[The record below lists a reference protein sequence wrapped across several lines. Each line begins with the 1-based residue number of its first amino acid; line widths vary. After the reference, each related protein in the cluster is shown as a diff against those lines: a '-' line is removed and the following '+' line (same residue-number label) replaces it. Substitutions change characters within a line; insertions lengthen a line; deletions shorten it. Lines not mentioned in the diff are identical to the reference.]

1 MNDFSS
7 YIGIIGGGISGL
19 TLGCTLKKYR
29 INTIIFEKEPHL
41 HDEGAGISISPN
53 GLIALEHLDLKNEL
67 EQAIEDKKR
76 ALAEAE
82 NTRRRGI
89 KDLEQSRKYGHLSF
103 AREMLSVVD
112 SLESAVNSSP
122 QNKDELSDEIKNFIV
137 GVEMTLEQ
145 LKQVFNNHNISKID
159 PQGDKFDYN
168 VHQAMFE
175 KETDEVEPGLIIE
188 VMQPGWSLHDRLLRP
203 AMVGVSKKKINK
215 D

>member
-1 MNDFSS
+1 MTKNKTKKQVSSDSKKNENNNIEDNENEEVVSEDNNDNNDLNSEEE
-7 YIGIIGGGISGL
+7 
-19 TLGCTLKKYR
+19 LKK
-29 INTIIFEKEPHL
+29 
-41 HDEGAGISISPN
+41 
-53 GLIALEHLDLKNEL
+53 EL

-76 ALAEAE
+76 ALADAE

-89 KDLEQSRKYGHLSF
+89 KDLEQSRKYGHISF

-122 QNKDELSDEIKNFIV
+122 QNKDELTDEIKNFIV

-175 KETDEVEPGLIIE
+175 KETDEVEPGVIIE

-203 AMVGVSKKKINK
+203 AMVGVSKRKTNK
-215 D
+215 A

>member
-1 MNDFSS
+1 MTKNKTKKQDSSNLSNNGKDNIEENKVEEVLSKDNNDFNSDED
-7 YIGIIGGGISGL
+7 
-19 TLGCTLKKYR
+19 LKK
-29 INTIIFEKEPHL
+29 
-41 HDEGAGISISPN
+41 
-53 GLIALEHLDLKNEL
+53 EL

-89 KDLEQSRKYGHLSF
+89 KDLEQSRKYGHLAF

-122 QNKDELSDEIKNFIV
+122 QNKDELTDETKNFIV

-203 AMVGVSKKKINK
+203 AMVGVSKKKANK

>member
-1 MNDFSS
+1 MTKNKTKKQISSDSKNNENNSFEENKVEEVVSEDNNDFNSDED
-7 YIGIIGGGISGL
+7 
-19 TLGCTLKKYR
+19 LKK
-29 INTIIFEKEPHL
+29 
-41 HDEGAGISISPN
+41 
-53 GLIALEHLDLKNEL
+53 EL

-122 QNKDELSDEIKNFIV
+122 QNKDQLTDEIKNFIV

>member
-1 MNDFSS
+1 MTKNKTKKQDSSNSSNNGNDNIEEKKDEEAVFDDNNNLNSEEE
-7 YIGIIGGGISGL
+7 
-19 TLGCTLKKYR
+19 LKK
-29 INTIIFEKEPHL
+29 
-41 HDEGAGISISPN
+41 
-53 GLIALEHLDLKNEL
+53 EL

-76 ALAEAE
+76 ALADAE

-89 KDLEQSRKYGHLSF
+89 KDLEQSRKYGHISL

-122 QNKDELSDEIKNFIV
+122 QNKDELTDEIKNFIV

-145 LKQVFNNHNISKID
+145 LNQVFNNHNISKID

-175 KETDEVEPGLIIE
+175 KETDEVDPGLIIE

-203 AMVGVSKKKINK
+203 AMVGVSKKKTDKN
-215 D
+215 

>member
-1 MNDFSS
+1 MTKNKTKKQDSSNLSNNGNDNIEDNKVEEVVSEDDNDFNSDED
-7 YIGIIGGGISGL
+7 
-19 TLGCTLKKYR
+19 LKK
-29 INTIIFEKEPHL
+29 
-41 HDEGAGISISPN
+41 
-53 GLIALEHLDLKNEL
+53 EL

-122 QNKDELSDEIKNFIV
+122 QNKDELTDETKNFIV

-175 KETDEVEPGLIIE
+175 KETDEFEPGLIIE

-203 AMVGVSKKKINK
+203 AMVGVSKKKANK

>member
-1 MNDFSS
+1 MTKNKTKKQDSSSLSNNGNDNIEDNKVEEVVSEDDNDFNSDED
-7 YIGIIGGGISGL
+7 
-19 TLGCTLKKYR
+19 LKK
-29 INTIIFEKEPHL
+29 
-41 HDEGAGISISPN
+41 
-53 GLIALEHLDLKNEL
+53 EL

-89 KDLEQSRKYGHLSF
+89 KDLEQSRKYGHISF

-122 QNKDELSDEIKNFIV
+122 QNKDELTDETKNFIV

-203 AMVGVSKKKINK
+203 AMVGVSKKKANK

>member
-1 MNDFSS
+1 MTKNKTKKQDSSSLSNNGNDNIEDNKVEEVVSEDDNNFNSDED
-7 YIGIIGGGISGL
+7 
-19 TLGCTLKKYR
+19 LKK
-29 INTIIFEKEPHL
+29 
-41 HDEGAGISISPN
+41 
-53 GLIALEHLDLKNEL
+53 EL

-89 KDLEQSRKYGHLSF
+89 KDLEQSRKYGHVSF

-122 QNKDELSDEIKNFIV
+122 QNKDELTDEIKNFIV

-203 AMVGVSKKKINK
+203 AMVGVSKKKANK

>member
-1 MNDFSS
+1 MTKNKTKKQASSDSEKNDNNIEENENEEVVSENNNDLNS
-7 YIGIIGGGISGL
+7 DEE
-19 TLGCTLKKYR
+19 LKK
-29 INTIIFEKEPHL
+29 
-41 HDEGAGISISPN
+41 
-53 GLIALEHLDLKNEL
+53 EL

-122 QNKDELSDEIKNFIV
+122 QNKDELTDEIKNFIV

-188 VMQPGWSLHDRLLRP
+188 VMQSGWSLHDRLLRP
-203 AMVGVSKKKINK
+203 AMVGVSKKKTNK

>member
-1 MNDFSS
+1 MTKNKTKKQDSSNLSNNGNDNIEDNKVEEVVSEDDNDFNSDED
-7 YIGIIGGGISGL
+7 
-19 TLGCTLKKYR
+19 LKK
-29 INTIIFEKEPHL
+29 
-41 HDEGAGISISPN
+41 
-53 GLIALEHLDLKNEL
+53 EL

-112 SLESAVNSSP
+112 SLESAVNSTP
-122 QNKDELSDEIKNFIV
+122 KNKDDLKDEIKNFIV

-159 PQGDKFDYN
+159 PQGDRFDYN
-168 VHQAMFE
+168 IHQAMFE
-175 KETDEVEPGLIIE
+175 VLTTEKDPGFVVEVSQKGYL
-188 VMQPGWSLHDRLLRP
+188 LHDRLVRP
-203 AMVGVSKKKINK
+203 AMVGISKKPEEKNIKQNNK
-215 D
+215 KNEQK

>member
-1 MNDFSS
+1 MTKNKAKKQDSSNLSNNGNENIEDNKVEEVVSEDDNDFNSDED
-7 YIGIIGGGISGL
+7 
-19 TLGCTLKKYR
+19 LKK
-29 INTIIFEKEPHL
+29 
-41 HDEGAGISISPN
+41 
-53 GLIALEHLDLKNEL
+53 EL

-89 KDLEQSRKYGHLSF
+89 KDLEQSRKYGHLAF

-122 QNKDELSDEIKNFIV
+122 QNQDELTDETKNFIV

-203 AMVGVSKKKINK
+203 AMVGVSKKKANK

>member
-1 MNDFSS
+1 MTKNKVKKQDSSNSSNNGNDNIEENKDEEDVFDDNNNLNSEEE
-7 YIGIIGGGISGL
+7 
-19 TLGCTLKKYR
+19 LKK
-29 INTIIFEKEPHL
+29 
-41 HDEGAGISISPN
+41 
-53 GLIALEHLDLKNEL
+53 EL

-76 ALAEAE
+76 ALADAE

-89 KDLEQSRKYGHLSF
+89 KDLEQARKYGHTSL

-122 QNKDELSDEIKNFIV
+122 KNKDELTDEIKNFIV

-203 AMVGVSKKKINK
+203 AMVGVSKKKANK

>member
-1 MNDFSS
+1 MTKNKTKKQDSSNLSNNGKDNIEENKVEEVLSEDNNDFNSDED
-7 YIGIIGGGISGL
+7 
-19 TLGCTLKKYR
+19 LKK
-29 INTIIFEKEPHL
+29 
-41 HDEGAGISISPN
+41 
-53 GLIALEHLDLKNEL
+53 EL

-89 KDLEQSRKYGHLSF
+89 KDLEQSRKYGHLAF

-122 QNKDELSDEIKNFIV
+122 QNKDELTDETKNFIV

-203 AMVGVSKKKINK
+203 AMVGVSKKKANK

>member
-1 MNDFSS
+1 MTKNKTKKQDSSNLPNNGNDNIEDNKVEEVVSEDDNDFNSDED
-7 YIGIIGGGISGL
+7 
-19 TLGCTLKKYR
+19 LKK
-29 INTIIFEKEPHL
+29 
-41 HDEGAGISISPN
+41 
-53 GLIALEHLDLKNEL
+53 EL

-89 KDLEQSRKYGHLSF
+89 KDLEQSRKYGHLAF

-122 QNKDELSDEIKNFIV
+122 QNKDELTDETKNFIV

-203 AMVGVSKKKINK
+203 AMVGVSKKKANK

>member
-1 MNDFSS
+1 MTKNKTKKEVSSDSKNKENNNIEENKDEEAVSEDNNDLNSDED
-7 YIGIIGGGISGL
+7 
-19 TLGCTLKKYR
+19 LKK
-29 INTIIFEKEPHL
+29 
-41 HDEGAGISISPN
+41 
-53 GLIALEHLDLKNEL
+53 EL

-89 KDLEQSRKYGHLSF
+89 KDLEQSRKYGHLAF

-122 QNKDELSDEIKNFIV
+122 QNKDELTDETKNFIV

>member
-1 MNDFSS
+1 MTKNKTKKQDSSNLSNNGNDNIEENKVEKVVSEENNDFNSDED
-7 YIGIIGGGISGL
+7 
-19 TLGCTLKKYR
+19 LKK
-29 INTIIFEKEPHL
+29 
-41 HDEGAGISISPN
+41 
-53 GLIALEHLDLKNEL
+53 EL

-76 ALAEAE
+76 ALADAE

-89 KDLEQSRKYGHLSF
+89 KDLEQSRKFGHISL

-122 QNKDELSDEIKNFIV
+122 QNKDELTDETKNFIV

-203 AMVGVSKKKINK
+203 AMVGVSKKKANK

>member
-1 MNDFSS
+1 MTKNKTKKQASSDSEKNENNNIEENENDKV
-7 YIGIIGGGISGL
+7 ISEDNVGL
-19 TLGCTLKKYR
+19 
-29 INTIIFEKEPHL
+29 NS
-41 HDEGAGISISPN
+41 DE
-53 GLIALEHLDLKNEL
+53 DLKNEL

-89 KDLEQSRKYGHLSF
+89 KDLEQSRKYGHLAF

-122 QNKDELSDEIKNFIV
+122 QNKDELTDETKNFIV

-203 AMVGVSKKKINK
+203 AMVGVSKKKANK

>member
-1 MNDFSS
+1 MTKNKTKKQDSSNLSNKGNENIEDNKVEEVVSEDDNDFNSDED
-7 YIGIIGGGISGL
+7 
-19 TLGCTLKKYR
+19 LKK
-29 INTIIFEKEPHL
+29 
-41 HDEGAGISISPN
+41 
-53 GLIALEHLDLKNEL
+53 EL

-89 KDLEQSRKYGHLSF
+89 KDLEQSRKYGHLAF

-122 QNKDELSDEIKNFIV
+122 QNKDELTDETKNFIV

-159 PQGDKFDYN
+159 PEGDKFDYN
-168 VHQAMFE
+168 IHQAMFE

-203 AMVGVSKKKINK
+203 AMVGVSKKKTNK

>member
-1 MNDFSS
+1 MTKNKTKKQVSSDSKNNENNSFEENKVEEVLSEDNKDFNSDED
-7 YIGIIGGGISGL
+7 
-19 TLGCTLKKYR
+19 LKK
-29 INTIIFEKEPHL
+29 
-41 HDEGAGISISPN
+41 
-53 GLIALEHLDLKNEL
+53 EL

-89 KDLEQSRKYGHLSF
+89 KDLEQSRKYGHLAF

-122 QNKDELSDEIKNFIV
+122 QNKDELTDETKNFIV

-175 KETDEVEPGLIIE
+175 KETDEFEPGLIIE

>member
-1 MNDFSS
+1 MTNNKTKKQDSSNLSNNGNDNIEDNKVEEVVSEDDNDFNSDED
-7 YIGIIGGGISGL
+7 
-19 TLGCTLKKYR
+19 LKK
-29 INTIIFEKEPHL
+29 
-41 HDEGAGISISPN
+41 
-53 GLIALEHLDLKNEL
+53 EL

-89 KDLEQSRKYGHLSF
+89 KDLEQSRKYGHLAF

-122 QNKDELSDEIKNFIV
+122 QNKDELTDETKNFIV

-203 AMVGVSKKKINK
+203 AMVGVSKKKANK

>member
-1 MNDFSS
+1 MTKNKTKKQVSSDSKKNENNNIEKNENEEVVSEDINDNNNLNSEED
-7 YIGIIGGGISGL
+7 
-19 TLGCTLKKYR
+19 LKK
-29 INTIIFEKEPHL
+29 
-41 HDEGAGISISPN
+41 
-53 GLIALEHLDLKNEL
+53 EL

-76 ALAEAE
+76 ALADAE

-89 KDLEQSRKYGHLSF
+89 KDLEQLRKYGHISF

-122 QNKDELSDEIKNFIV
+122 QNKDQLTDEIKNFIV

>member
-1 MNDFSS
+1 MSKDINSLNSDDD
-7 YIGIIGGGISGL
+7 
-19 TLGCTLKKYR
+19 LKK
-29 INTIIFEKEPHL
+29 
-41 HDEGAGISISPN
+41 
-53 GLIALEHLDLKNEL
+53 EL
-67 EQAIEDKKR
+67 EQVIEDKKR

-89 KDLEQSRKYGHLSF
+89 KDLEQARKFGHLSF

-122 QNKDELSDEIKNFIV
+122 QNKEELSDEIKNFIV

-175 KETDEVEPGLIIE
+175 KETDEVEPGVIIE

-203 AMVGVSKKKINK
+203 AMVGVSKKKTNK
-215 D
+215 N

>member
-1 MNDFSS
+1 MTKNKTKKQDSSNLSNNGNDNIEDNKVEEVVSEDDNDFNSDED
-7 YIGIIGGGISGL
+7 
-19 TLGCTLKKYR
+19 LKK
-29 INTIIFEKEPHL
+29 
-41 HDEGAGISISPN
+41 
-53 GLIALEHLDLKNEL
+53 EL

-89 KDLEQSRKYGHLSF
+89 KDLEQSRKYGHLAF

-122 QNKDELSDEIKNFIV
+122 QNKDELTDEIKNFIV

-175 KETDEVEPGLIIE
+175 KETDEFEPGLIIE

-203 AMVGVSKKKINK
+203 AMVGVSKKKANK

>member
-1 MNDFSS
+1 MTKNKTKKQDSSNSSNNGNDNIEENKDEEAVFDDNNNLNSEEE
-7 YIGIIGGGISGL
+7 
-19 TLGCTLKKYR
+19 LKK
-29 INTIIFEKEPHL
+29 
-41 HDEGAGISISPN
+41 
-53 GLIALEHLDLKNEL
+53 EL

-76 ALAEAE
+76 ALADAE

-89 KDLEQSRKYGHLSF
+89 KDLEQSRKYGHISL

-122 QNKDELSDEIKNFIV
+122 QNKDELTDEIKNFII

-175 KETDEVEPGLIIE
+175 KETDEVEPGVIIE

-203 AMVGVSKKKINK
+203 AMVGVSKKKTNK
-215 D
+215 N

>member
-1 MNDFSS
+1 MTKNKTKKQVSSDSKNNENNSFEENKVEEVLSEDNKDFNSDED
-7 YIGIIGGGISGL
+7 
-19 TLGCTLKKYR
+19 LKK
-29 INTIIFEKEPHL
+29 
-41 HDEGAGISISPN
+41 
-53 GLIALEHLDLKNEL
+53 EL

-137 GVEMTLEQ
+137 GV
-145 LKQVFNNHNISKID
+145 
-159 PQGDKFDYN
+159 
-168 VHQAMFE
+168 
-175 KETDEVEPGLIIE
+175 
-188 VMQPGWSLHDRLLRP
+188 
-203 AMVGVSKKKINK
+203 
-215 D
+215 

>member
-1 MNDFSS
+1 MTKNKTKKQVSSDSKKNENNNIEENENEEVISEDNNDNNYLNSEEE
-7 YIGIIGGGISGL
+7 
-19 TLGCTLKKYR
+19 LKK
-29 INTIIFEKEPHL
+29 
-41 HDEGAGISISPN
+41 
-53 GLIALEHLDLKNEL
+53 EL

-76 ALAEAE
+76 ALADAE

-89 KDLEQSRKYGHLSF
+89 KDLEQSRKYGHISF

-122 QNKDELSDEIKNFIV
+122 QNKDQLTDEIKNFIV

-175 KETDEVEPGLIIE
+175 KETDEVEPGVIIE

-203 AMVGVSKKKINK
+203 AMVGVSKKKTNK
-215 D
+215 N

>member
-1 MNDFSS
+1 MTKNKTKKQVSS
-7 YIGIIGGGISGL
+7 DSKKNENNNFEENENEEVISEDNSDNNYL
-19 TLGCTLKKYR
+19 NSEEELKK
-29 INTIIFEKEPHL
+29 
-41 HDEGAGISISPN
+41 
-53 GLIALEHLDLKNEL
+53 EL

-76 ALAEAE
+76 ALADAE

-89 KDLEQSRKYGHLSF
+89 KDLEQSRKYGHISF

-122 QNKDELSDEIKNFIV
+122 QNIDQLTDEMKNFIV

-203 AMVGVSKKKINK
+203 AMVGVSKKKANK

>member
-1 MNDFSS
+1 MTKNKTKKQVSSDSKKNENNNIEENENEEVVSEDNNDLNSEEE
-7 YIGIIGGGISGL
+7 
-19 TLGCTLKKYR
+19 LKK
-29 INTIIFEKEPHL
+29 
-41 HDEGAGISISPN
+41 
-53 GLIALEHLDLKNEL
+53 EL

-76 ALAEAE
+76 ALADAE

-89 KDLEQSRKYGHLSF
+89 KDLEQSRKYGHISF

-122 QNKDELSDEIKNFIV
+122 QNKDQLTDEIKNFIV

-175 KETDEVEPGLIIE
+175 KETDEVEPGVIIE

-203 AMVGVSKKKINK
+203 AMVGVSKKKTNK

>member
-1 MNDFSS
+1 M
-7 YIGIIGGGISGL
+7 
-19 TLGCTLKKYR
+19 KKNKTKKQIPSDTDNNE
-29 INTIIFEKEPHL
+29 INNIEGSKDEKSVPE
-41 HDEGAGISISPN
+41 DNSPN
-53 GLIALEHLDLKNEL
+53 SDEALKIEL

-112 SLESAVNSSP
+112 SLESAVNATP
-122 QNKDELSDEIKNFIV
+122 KNKDNLTDELKNFIV

-159 PQGDKFDYN
+159 PHGDKFDYN
-168 VHQAMFE
+168 IHQAMFE
-175 KETDEVEPGLIIE
+175 KETDKVEPGIIIE

-215 D
+215 E

>member
-1 MNDFSS
+1 MTKNKTKKQVSS
-7 YIGIIGGGISGL
+7 NSKNNENNNIEENKDEEILSDDKNNL
-19 TLGCTLKKYR
+19 NFEEELKK
-29 INTIIFEKEPHL
+29 
-41 HDEGAGISISPN
+41 
-53 GLIALEHLDLKNEL
+53 EL

-76 ALAEAE
+76 ALADAE

-89 KDLEQSRKYGHLSF
+89 KDLEQSRKYGHISL

-122 QNKDELSDEIKNFIV
+122 QNKDELTDEIKNFIV

-175 KETDEVEPGLIIE
+175 KETDEVEPGVIIE

-203 AMVGVSKKKINK
+203 AMVGVSKKKTNK

>member
-1 MNDFSS
+1 MTKNKTKKQDSSNNGNDNIEENKDEEVMSDDNNN
-7 YIGIIGGGISGL
+7 L
-19 TLGCTLKKYR
+19 NPEEELKK
-29 INTIIFEKEPHL
+29 
-41 HDEGAGISISPN
+41 
-53 GLIALEHLDLKNEL
+53 EL

-89 KDLEQSRKYGHLSF
+89 KDLEQSRKYGHLAF
-103 AREMLSVVD
+103 AREMLSVID

-122 QNKDELSDEIKNFIV
+122 QNKDQLTDEIKNFIV

-159 PQGDKFDYN
+159 PLGDKFDYN

-203 AMVGVSKKKINK
+203 AMVGVSKKKGNK

>member
-1 MNDFSS
+1 MTKNKTKKQVSSDSKNNENSNFEENKVEEVVSEDNNDFNS
-7 YIGIIGGGISGL
+7 
-19 TLGCTLKKYR
+19 
-29 INTIIFEKEPHL
+29 
-41 HDEGAGISISPN
+41 DE
-53 GLIALEHLDLKNEL
+53 DLKNEL

-89 KDLEQSRKYGHLSF
+89 KDLEQSRKYGHISF

-203 AMVGVSKKKINK
+203 AMVGVSKKKANK

>member
-1 MNDFSS
+1 MTKNKTKKQDSSNSSNNRNDNIEEKKDKEAVSVDNNNLN
-7 YIGIIGGGISGL
+7 YEQD
-19 TLGCTLKKYR
+19 LKK
-29 INTIIFEKEPHL
+29 
-41 HDEGAGISISPN
+41 
-53 GLIALEHLDLKNEL
+53 EL

-76 ALAEAE
+76 ALADAE

-112 SLESAVNSSP
+112 SLESAVNSTP
-122 QNKDELSDEIKNFIV
+122 KNKDELKDEIKNFIV

-159 PQGDKFDYN
+159 PLGDRFDYN
-168 VHQAMFE
+168 IHQAMFE
-175 KETDEVEPGLIIE
+175 KETDEVEPGVIIE

-203 AMVGVSKKKINK
+203 AMVGVSKKKNNK

>member
-1 MNDFSS
+1 MTKNKTKKQDSSNNGNDNIEENKDEEEVFDDNNNLNSEEE
-7 YIGIIGGGISGL
+7 
-19 TLGCTLKKYR
+19 LKK
-29 INTIIFEKEPHL
+29 
-41 HDEGAGISISPN
+41 
-53 GLIALEHLDLKNEL
+53 EL

-122 QNKDELSDEIKNFIV
+122 QNKDQLTDEIKNFIV

-159 PQGDKFDYN
+159 PQGDRFDYN

-203 AMVGVSKKKINK
+203 AMVGVSKKKANK

>member
-1 MNDFSS
+1 MTKNKTKKQVSSNSSNNGNDN
-7 YIGIIGGGISGL
+7 IEEN
-19 TLGCTLKKYR
+19 K
-29 INTIIFEKEPHL
+29 
-41 HDEGAGISISPN
+41 DEEAVFDDN
-53 GLIALEHLDLKNEL
+53 NNLNFDEELRKEL

-89 KDLEQSRKYGHLSF
+89 KDLEQSRKYGHLAF

-122 QNKDELSDEIKNFIV
+122 QNKDELTDDIKNFIV

-203 AMVGVSKKKINK
+203 AMVGVSKKKANK

>member
-1 MNDFSS
+1 MTKNKTKKQDSSYLSNNGNDNIEDNKVEEVVSEDDNDFNSDED
-7 YIGIIGGGISGL
+7 
-19 TLGCTLKKYR
+19 LKK
-29 INTIIFEKEPHL
+29 
-41 HDEGAGISISPN
+41 
-53 GLIALEHLDLKNEL
+53 EL

-89 KDLEQSRKYGHLSF
+89 KDLEQSRKYGHLAF

-122 QNKDELSDEIKNFIV
+122 QNKDELTDETKNFIV

-203 AMVGVSKKKINK
+203 AMVGVSKKKANK

>member
-1 MNDFSS
+1 MTKNKTKKQVSSDSKKNENNNIEKNENEEVVSEDINDNNNLNSEED
-7 YIGIIGGGISGL
+7 
-19 TLGCTLKKYR
+19 LKK
-29 INTIIFEKEPHL
+29 
-41 HDEGAGISISPN
+41 
-53 GLIALEHLDLKNEL
+53 EL

-76 ALAEAE
+76 ALADAE

-89 KDLEQSRKYGHLSF
+89 KDLEQLRKYGHISF
-103 AREMLSVVD
+103 AREMLSVID

-122 QNKDELSDEIKNFIV
+122 QNKDQLTDEIKNFIV

>member
-1 MNDFSS
+1 MTKNKTKKQVSS
-7 YIGIIGGGISGL
+7 DSKNIEDNNFEE
-19 TLGCTLKKYR
+19 KK
-29 INTIIFEKEPHL
+29 
-41 HDEGAGISISPN
+41 DEQVVSEDKNNFNSD
-53 GLIALEHLDLKNEL
+53 EDLKNKL

-122 QNKDELSDEIKNFIV
+122 QNKDKLTDETKNFIV

-145 LKQVFNNHNISKID
+145 LKHVFNNHNISKID

-175 KETDEVEPGLIIE
+175 KETDEVEPGVIIE

-203 AMVGVSKKKINK
+203 AMVGVSKKKTNK
-215 D
+215 NWILYSIKLNY